1 MTRLTTNL
9 KMKFDPT
16 MMMLVDR
23 SADDTVN
30 VATQLTD
37 IARAV
42 PDQVAVAV
50 PRRYKDGRRLYGTM
64 TFAELDHDST
74 VIASGLRRMGIRRG
88 SRLAL
93 MVRPG
98 FDFISLT
105 FALLKAG
112 AVSVLIDPGMG
123 KQNVIRCLAE
133 VEPEGFIAIPPVQA
147 IRLLLRKR
155 FPRARFNVT
164 VGPRWFWG
172 GPSLEELRRDGGS
185 VLPPVKT
192 LRDEAASIIFT
203 SGSTGP
209 PKGVLYTHGNFAGQV
224 TEIRE
229 RFGIEPGG
237 VDVAGFPLFGLFNG
251 AMGMTTVIPDM
262 DATRPASVDPL
273 KYIEAV
279 RDWNANQSFA
289 SPAVWNKVGKFCC
302 ARGIRLHS
310 LRRVLSAGAPVPVH
324 VLQWMTQIIHPD
336 GDVFTP
342 YGATEALPVASI
354 SAREVLA
361 ETAARSSA
369 GAGTCVG
376 ERFPGI
382 RWKVIPISDQPIKS
396 ITDVHSL
403 SPGQT
408 GELIVQGAVVTRQ
421 YVTCTAANPLAK
433 IADGAD
439 VWHRMG
445 DVGYLDE
452 QDRFWFCGRKSHR
465 VRLRGGTMF
474 TVPCEA
480 IFNRHQDIYRSALVG
495 LGKIGSQTPCVVCE
509 PWPDKWPQ
517 SKADQERL
525 RAELVRLAS
534 ASWLTNT
541 IKERHILFRKSLPVD
556 IRHNSK
562 IFREQLAEW
571 ASSQLGT

>member
-1 MTRLTTNL
+1 MVT
-9 KMKFDPT
+9 
-16 MMMLVDR
+16 
-23 SADDTVN
+23 SATSDAVN

-50 PRRYKDGRRLYGTM
+50 PQQYKDGRRLYRTM

-74 VIASGLRRMGIRRG
+74 VIAFGLRRMGIQRG
-88 SRLAL
+88 GRLAL

-98 FDFISLT
+98 IDFISLT

-123 KQNVIRCLAE
+123 NKNVIRCLGE

-147 IRLLLRKR
+147 IRVLLRKR

-172 GPSLEELRRDGGS
+172 GPTLEELRRDDGS
-185 VLPPVKT
+185 VLPSVKT
-192 LRDEAASIIFT
+192 LRDEPASIIFT

-209 PKGVLYTHGNFAGQV
+209 PKGVLYTHGTFAGQV
-224 TEIRE
+224 KQIRE

-251 AMGMTTVIPDM
+251 AMGTTTVIPDM

-273 KYIEAV
+273 KYIEAI

-289 SPAVWNKVGKFCC
+289 SPAVWNKVGKFCS
-302 ARGIRLHS
+302 ARGIRLDS

-324 VLQWMTQIIHPD
+324 VLEWMTQIIHPD

-354 SAREVLA
+354 SAREVLG
-361 ETAARSSA
+361 ETADRSFA

-376 ERFPGI
+376 KRFPGI
-382 RWKVIPISDQPIKS
+382 LWKVIPIIDEAIKS
-396 ITDVHSL
+396 MDDVHPLPS
-403 SPGQT
+403 GQT
-408 GELIVQGAVVTRQ
+408 GELIVQGSVVTRQ

-433 IADGAD
+433 IADGD
-439 VWHRMG
+439 SVWHRMG
-445 DVGYLDE
+445 DVGYLDD

-465 VRLRGGTMF
+465 VQVPGGTMF

-495 LGKIGSQTPCVVCE
+495 LGRSGRQTPCIVCE
-509 PWPDKWPQ
+509 PWPGKWPR
-517 SKADQERL
+517 SEADRERL
-525 RAELVRLAS
+525 RGELARLAS
-534 ASWLTNT
+534 TSWLTNS
-541 IKERHILFRKSLPVD
+541 IQQRHILFHKSLPVD

-562 IFREQLAEW
+562 IFREQIAEW
-571 ASSQLGT
+571 ASSKLGS